1 MSRVPTF
8 TMLQLKDLL
17 TAAANAAQLPA
28 NDPLRT
34 ALAGIDDTTTY
45 DELPE
50 ALRALLQK
58 PISSLAG
65 SDAALA
71 RALLAAQGLIL
82 EPGTPYYTGSDPATL
97 HAVWE
102 PVTYNITF
110 NKNDGVAKGSM
121 ASQSYTYGEEGESLF
136 ASKFSRRNA
145 KFLGWAFSPDA
156 TTPELT
162 EQQLLDALTAFK
174 RAGLVAADA
183 TIDDPNTAMFL
194 LAAMA
199 GFGNQNITLYAVWDI
214 ETHKAT
220 LAGGTTRVDEE
231 TGHIISVAT
240 YEGGTVTIDSEAI
253 EPGFTL
259 SRDAVK
265 IEPAEGYY
273 LKGWYVTINGVTTYY
288 EDPDAIFN
296 IIMDAD
302 VVFEPVWGNYA
313 EDEAARLR
321 AMPQNTLA
329 NTGDPIEAL
338 PFAIIAIV
346 ALIAL
351 VAACRKLRSRDE

>member
-1 MSRVPTF
+1 MDDESFAYNEKKALSANEYTREGHTF
-8 TMLQLKDLL
+8 Q
-17 TAAANAAQLPA
+17 
-28 NDPLRT
+28 
-34 ALAGIDDTTTY
+34 
-45 DELPE
+45 
-50 ALRALLQK
+50 
-58 PISSLAG
+58 
-65 SDAALA
+65 
-71 RALLAAQGLIL
+71 
-82 EPGTPYYTGSDPATL
+82 
-97 HAVWE
+97 
-102 PVTYNITF
+102 
-110 NKNDGVAKGSM
+110 
-121 ASQSYTYGEEGESLF
+121 
-136 ASKFSRRNA
+136 
-145 KFLGWAFSPDA
+145 GWATS
-156 TTPELT
+156 
-162 EQQLLDALTAFK
+162 
-174 RAGLVAADA
+174 ADA
-183 TIDDPNTAMFL
+183 TKPEYADKTKVMNLSATDGDT
-194 LAAMA
+194 
-199 GFGNQNITLYAVWDI
+199 ITLYAVWDI

-351 VAACRKLRSRDE
+351 VVACRKLRSRDE